1 MQLMPMVA
9 NAINVT
15 TPRYFFLLLDPR
27 VDLLFLSKGADSM
40 STAAMVVVLKL
51 LKKKEREKF
60 EFPRIGFSFKS

>member
-9 NAINVT
+9 NAINDT

-40 STAAMVVVLKL
+40 SIAAMVVVLKL
-51 LKKKEREKF
+51 LKKKRERE
-60 EFPRIGFSFKS
+60 I